1 MLQKEATGFPH
12 GSLLAFL
19 WSLFVLVNFG
29 LIRYK
34 RSKFLV
40 KLSVGTGDLAWSHGG
55 LRAVKSLVLSSN
67 INLVKEFVGINKP
80 CQIDDKKNI

>member
-1 MLQKEATGFPH
+1 MT
-12 GSLLAFL
+12 
-19 WSLFVLVNFG
+19 W
-29 LIRYK
+29 
-34 RSKFLV
+34 
-40 KLSVGTGDLAWSHGG
+40 HGG